1 MPIIQLM
8 RTTPIQRTQILFN
21 AQNTTRAN
29 DNTMTIFT
37 SAEGAAGSKVSIFK
51 SALLSALT
59 VKQDRSLAVAN
70 EPTLVEGLES
80 DWDQVNGSLGK
91 HS

>member
-1 MPIIQLM
+1 M
-8 RTTPIQRTQILFN
+8 RTQILFN
-21 AQNTTRAN
+21 AQSTTRAN

-59 VKQDRSLAVAN
+59 VKQD
-70 EPTLVEGLES
+70 
-80 DWDQVNGSLGK
+80 QVIAGSVMITRCRVGNLTGFMGK
-91 HS
+91 